1 MRAELC
7 RNLRRNCRD
16 AARQLK
22 SVNTV
27 VKIKRIKQKQRYGK
41 HPTFVCII
49 GGGY

>member
-22 SVNTV
+22 SVNIV
-27 VKIKRIKQKQRYGK
+27 VKIKRIKHLLRGARAV
-41 HPTFVCII
+41 PTDRIR
-49 GGGY
+49 